1 MPRCALA
8 SSFPAPSQAKKAGL
22 HAYGASAPA
31 LRSTALVACGE
42 QGLLLQVFQPL
53 AERVP
58 GPLHLELQQ
67 VNGELWEVEEAIR
80 ACDRRGDF
88 GGSFVELARRVY
100 RLNDRR
106 AALKRAINLA
116 SGSDLVEEKSYANL
130 PLAPFSP

>member
-1 MPRCALA
+1 MLLIPVSIGELVDKLTILTLKQQHLQGEALEHV
-8 SSFPAPSQAKKAGL
+8 S
-22 HAYGASAPA
+22 
-31 LRSTALVACGE
+31 RE

-116 SGSDLVEEKSYANL
+116 SGSELVEQKSHANL
-130 PLAPFSP
+130 PPAPLSP

>member
-1 MPRCALA
+1 MPLIPVSIGELVDKLTILTLKKQHLQGEAL
-8 SSFPAPSQAKKAGL
+8 Q
-22 HAYGASAPA
+22 H
-31 LRSTALVACGE
+31 VNHE
-42 QGLLLQVFQPL
+42 HGLLLQIFQPL
-53 AERVP
+53 VTRVP
-58 GPLHLELQQ
+58 GPLYQELQQ
-67 VNGELWEVEEAIR
+67 VNGELWDVEEAIR

-100 RLNDRR
+100 QLNDRR